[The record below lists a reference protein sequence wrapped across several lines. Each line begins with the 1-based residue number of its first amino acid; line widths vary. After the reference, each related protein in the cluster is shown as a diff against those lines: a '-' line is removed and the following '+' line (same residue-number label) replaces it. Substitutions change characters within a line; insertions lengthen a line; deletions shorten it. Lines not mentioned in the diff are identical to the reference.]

1 MTANGITGPL
11 SHRVAS
17 LLERHSGRFL
27 LATAAVTALLVVPVV
42 LMPPTENASDNPG
55 GFVFDLQDKIEEL
68 MPPRTHNTFFIIE
81 TPDGTGNVL
90 TQPVLQ
96 ELLENGNRLREAD
109 ASGELAPPNV
119 DTRPLLYNGF
129 DTDRQVPIV
138 GIFTIA
144 DAVDQVLREHPLL
157 GTSLAE
163 ATDDQVKFAV
173 HFVLSDQR
181 TEGLGDFLSQLATS
195 IPETALGHDI
205 DVWTSPGLFFT
216 VVADNPSLG
225 GGGLRIGATAD
236 DVTIGKEQFNRNVQT
251 ILRGEERTYRLWGV
265 AIDAS
270 LEIEDEVAT
279 AVPFI
284 VATFLMVLAVV
295 GISLRS
301 VRVVG
306 LTALG
311 LVAMIIWLKGLSNL
325 IGLESSTTLDFIV
338 PIAMISLGADFLIHS
353 VHRYRQEY
361 HRGVAPRIALRL
373 GMGGVLGALTLAM
386 VTDSM
391 AFLANISASIET
403 VIEFGIGAALA
414 IFAAFVILGLA
425 IPVGLMRLDGW
436 KVARSGSVLE
446 DAAEITSDGS
456 PTSGSEP
463 TSRLADRVVR
473 LARWRRL
480 VLPSTAII
488 TLGAAYFAF
497 QLETTFDV
505 EDFFAGGSDF
515 AVSLDKVEVHVG
527 EAGGEAAIIY
537 IEGDLADPGALAAID
552 EFYRG
557 LAGNPHVAKND
568 EGEPA
573 FNARPIFSVLEQTIR
588 SDYAR
593 EQIEAASGVSIAAS
607 GDGLNEFA
615 FSGRGYRW
623 PASRDQLEAIYDYVS
638 LNGVPLSATQN
649 VYDAAEVGQTLY
661 RDPTGTRDD
670 ATSLILGIPG
680 TRSQTAVVR
689 SRETLGDA
697 IDELEH
703 HPSIS
708 LAGLT
713 GSPYTRQ
720 AGLDATTDGLQK
732 AFLIAVIACL
742 ITAVVAMRSIRY
754 GVVTIV
760 PIVLVVAWLYA
771 FMFAFGFGLNF
782 ITATIAAISIGV
794 GIDYAIHMTQRFREE
809 LGHAGG
815 DPVQGL
821 RRAAE
826 GTGAALIASATTS
839 ALGFAIMAF
848 APMPMFA
855 SYGILTAVMICL
867 AAVAS
872 LVVLPSLLLLVTPN
886 GMSGSEVGQENSSV

>member
-1 MTANGITGPL
+1 MNGRSEPL
-11 SHRVAS
+11 THRVAEA
-17 LLERHSGRFL
+17 LERHSGKFFL
-27 LATAAVTALLVVPVV
+27 AIAVVTALLVVPVA

-55 GFVFDLQDKIEEL
+55 GFVYDLQDRVEEL
-68 MPPRTHNTFFIIE
+68 MPPRTHNVFFIIE
-81 TPDGTGNVL
+81 TSDGTGDVL

-109 ASGELAPPNV
+109 SGGELAPPNV
-119 DTRPLLYNGF
+119 DAQPLLYNGL
-129 DTDRQVPIV
+129 DTDRQVPII

-144 DAVDQVLREHPLL
+144 DAVDQVLRVHPLL
-157 GTSLAE
+157 GTSLAD
-163 ATDDQVKFAV
+163 ATDDQVKFAI
-173 HFVLSDQR
+173 HFVLNDPR
-181 TEGLGDFLSQLATS
+181 TEALGDFLSQLKTS
-195 IPETALGHDI
+195 IPGTALGQDI
-205 DVWTSPGLFFT
+205 DIWTSPGMFFT

-225 GGGLRIGATAD
+225 GGGLRIGATAG

-251 ILRGEERTYRLWGV
+251 VLRGEERTYRLWGV

-284 VATFLMVLAVV
+284 MATFLMVLAVV

-338 PIAMISLGADFLIHS
+338 PIAMISLGADFVIHA

-361 HRGVAPRIALRL
+361 HRGVDPRTALRL
-373 GMGGVLGALTLAM
+373 GMGGVFGALALAM

-403 VIEFGIGAALA
+403 VVQFGIGAGLA

-425 IPVGLMRLDGW
+425 IPVSLMRLDGW
-436 KVARSGSVLE
+436 RAAKSGSN
-446 DAAEITSDGS
+446 DSAAPDSGS
-456 PTSGSEP
+456 PPG
-463 TSRLADRVVR
+463 SRLADGVVR
-473 LARWRRL
+473 LARWRL
-480 VLPSTAII
+480 AVLPVIVVVTAV
-488 TLGAAYFAF
+488 AAFFAF
-497 QLETTFDV
+497 QLEATFDV
-505 EDFFAGGSDF
+505 EDFFESGSDF
-515 AVSLDKVEVHVG
+515 TVSLDKVDVHIG
-527 EAGGEAAIIY
+527 ESGGEPAVIF
-537 IEGDLADPGALAAID
+537 IEGDLADPAALTAID
-552 EFYRG
+552 QFYRG
-557 LAGNPHVAKND
+557 LANDPYVAKND
-568 EGEPA
+568 DGEPT

-593 EQIEAASGVSIAAS
+593 EQIEAVSGVPIAVD
-607 GDGLNEFA
+607 GEGLNEFV

-638 LNGVPLSATQN
+638 ANGVPLSATQN
-649 VYDAAEVGQTLY
+649 VYDAAEVGETFY
-661 RDPTGTRDD
+661 RDPKGNRSD
-670 ATSLILGIPG
+670 AMSLILGIPG
-680 TRSQTAVVR
+680 TRSQTAVIR

-697 IDELEH
+697 IAGLER

-720 AGLDATTDGLQK
+720 AGLDATTEGLQK

-742 ITAVVAMRSIRY
+742 IIAVVAMRSIRY
-754 GVVTIV
+754 GVVTII
-760 PIVLVVAWLYA
+760 PITLVVAWLYA

-782 ITATIAAISIGV
+782 ITATIAAISVGV

-809 LGHAGG
+809 LERAAG
-815 DPVQGL
+815 DPIEGL
-821 RRAAE
+821 RHAAG

-839 ALGFAIMAF
+839 ILGFSIMAF

-855 SYGILTAVMICL
+855 SYGILTAVMIFL

-886 GMSGSEVGQENSSV
+886 GARGSTSGERSGSIG

>member
-1 MTANGITGPL
+1 MIANGTSKPL

-27 LATAAVTALLVVPVV
+27 LAIAAVTALLVVPVV

-109 ASGELAPPNV
+109 ASGELTPPNV

-163 ATDDQVKFAV
+163 ATEDQVKFAV

-181 TEGLGDFLSQLATS
+181 TEELGDFLSQLATS

-225 GGGLRIGATAD
+225 GGGLRIGATAG

-311 LVAMIIWLKGLSNL
+311 LVSMIIWLKGLSNL

-338 PIAMISLGADFLIHS
+338 PIAMISLGADFVIHS

-386 VTDSM
+386 ALVSFAM
-391 AFLANISASIET
+391 FHFVGIRHQGWRYFKHFNPGPLYMSPMLVPLEVVGSFVKAFALAVRLFANMVGGHLIVAAMFSIIYMFGSWYVAGGVVLACVALMFLELFVAFLQAYVFTMLT
-403 VIEFGIGAALA
+403 VLFIAMGAVHHDDGHEDGERHHL
-414 IFAAFVILGLA
+414 
-425 IPVGLMRLDGW
+425 LDGRL
-436 KVARSGSVLE
+436 KEADNHRGEHRGEQIDQKPGKAEPGGVHDGAVKIVGP
-446 DAAEITSDGS
+446 DAAETHD
-456 PTSGSEP
+456 
-463 TSRLADRVVR
+463 
-473 LARWRRL
+473 
-480 VLPSTAII
+480 VL
-488 TLGAAYFAF
+488 
-497 QLETTFDV
+497 
-505 EDFFAGGSDF
+505 
-515 AVSLDKVEVHVG
+515 
-527 EAGGEAAIIY
+527 
-537 IEGDLADPGALAAID
+537 
-552 EFYRG
+552 
-557 LAGNPHVAKND
+557 
-568 EGEPA
+568 
-573 FNARPIFSVLEQTIR
+573 
-588 SDYAR
+588 
-593 EQIEAASGVSIAAS
+593 
-607 GDGLNEFA
+607 
-615 FSGRGYRW
+615 
-623 PASRDQLEAIYDYVS
+623 
-638 LNGVPLSATQN
+638 
-649 VYDAAEVGQTLY
+649 
-661 RDPTGTRDD
+661 
-670 ATSLILGIPG
+670 
-680 TRSQTAVVR
+680 
-689 SRETLGDA
+689 
-697 IDELEH
+697 
-703 HPSIS
+703 
-708 LAGLT
+708 
-713 GSPYTRQ
+713 
-720 AGLDATTDGLQK
+720 
-732 AFLIAVIACL
+732 
-742 ITAVVAMRSIRY
+742 
-754 GVVTIV
+754 
-760 PIVLVVAWLYA
+760 
-771 FMFAFGFGLNF
+771 FM
-782 ITATIAAISIGV
+782 
-794 GIDYAIHMTQRFREE
+794 
-809 LGHAGG
+809 
-815 DPVQGL
+815 
-821 RRAAE
+821 
-826 GTGAALIASATTS
+826 
-839 ALGFAIMAF
+839 
-848 APMPMFA
+848 
-855 SYGILTAVMICL
+855 
-867 AAVAS
+867 
-872 LVVLPSLLLLVTPN
+872 LLLDHVDD
-886 GMSGSEVGQENSSV
+886 SR